1 MYRYDEFDE
10 RFVNERVAQ
19 FRRQVKRRIEG
30 ELTEDQFR
38 PLRLMNG
45 LYLQLHAYMLRI
57 NVPYGT
63 LSSKQMRKF
72 AYIAR
77 TYDKNFGHFTTRQN
91 IQYNWIKLEDTPDIL
106 QHLADVEVTG
116 IQSSGNCVRNIT
128 SDQYAGRA
136 KDELAD
142 PRVYCELLRQYSF
155 LHPEFS
161 YLPRKF
167 KIAVTGS
174 PNDRAA
180 VAVHDIG
187 LRMHK
192 NEQGEIG
199 FEVLVGGG
207 LGRTP
212 YIGHT
217 IRKWLA
223 PEHLLSYVESILRV
237 YNMQGRR
244 DNIHK
249 ARIKIIVNQMGI
261 DKYRELVDKEWE
273 LTKDGALKVPDEEV
287 ARINAYFA
295 PPQYEQLDGPD
306 RSARQA
312 ARRRPRV
319 RALDARQRRRAQGAG
334 LRDRQPV
341 AEGARQGARR
351 HHGRQDGRRRRSR
364 RPLQPRRDPREP
376 PAESRARRRQAV
388 RAATSCG
395 TSSTALEL
403 ATPNLG
409 LLSDIICCPGLDYC
423 ALANA
428 RSIPIAQDI
437 SRAFTD
443 LDELQKIGQFTINI
457 SGCMNACGH
466 HHVGH
471 IGILGVDKR
480 GQEFFQLTLG
490 GSSDQHASLGDRL
503 GPGLPQA
510 EVPAAIRKIVDA
522 YLVIRQQNERF
533 LDTYRRVGI
542 EPFKSCRLRRRKP
555 GGLMALIKNGELVT
569 SSFVDASAAEAIPPA
584 GPVIVSLQQ
593 WKAHRDDLLAR
604 GTPLGIRLHSD
615 QSPELIAAD
624 VPHFALVALE
634 FPKFRDG
641 RAYSYARLLRERY
654 GFKGELRAVGEV
666 LLEQLFF
673 MLRTGFDAF
682 ELQSAD
688 PLERLPHGARGFL
701 GVVSA
706 DGGRPADGDAATPHE
721 ALDRANPCPS
731 SSHKLVT
738 SGFIE

>member
-1 MYRYDEFDE
+1 MYRYDEFDAKFVAE
-10 RFVNERVAQ
+10 RAAQ
-19 FRRQVKRRIEG
+19 FRRQVKRRLAG

-45 LYLQLHAYMLRI
+45 LYLQLHAYMLRV

-63 LSSKQMRKF
+63 LSSKQLRCF
-72 AYIAR
+72 AHIAR
-77 TYDKNFGHFTTRQN
+77 KYDRNFGHFTTRQN
-91 IQYNWIKLEDTPDIL
+91 IQYNWIKLEDAPDIVKA
-106 QHLADVEVTG
+106 LADVEVTS

-187 LRMHK
+187 LRMHR

-212 YIGHT
+212 YIGQT

-223 PEHLLSYVESILRV
+223 PEHLLSYVEAILRV
-237 YNMQGRR
+237 YNMLGRR

-273 LTKDGALKVPDEEV
+273 LTKNGQLKVPDEEL
-287 ARINAYFA
+287 ARIDAYFA
-295 PPQYEQLDGPD
+295 PPAYERLAD
-306 RSARQA
+306 RTAELAA
-312 ARRRPRV
+312 ARKADRAFDRWMRGNVIEHKVPGYVIVNVSLKAPGRV
-319 RALDARQRRRAQGAG
+319 PGDITADKMDAVADLADKYSFGEIRVSHRQNLVLVDVKQS
-334 LRDRQPV
+334 D
-341 AEGARQGARR
+341 
-351 HHGRQDGRRRRSR
+351 
-364 RPLQPRRDPREP
+364 LQQLWRELF
-376 PAESRARRRQAV
+376 
-388 RAATSCG
+388 
-395 TSSTALEL
+395 ALEL

-437 SRAFTD
+437 SHAFTD
-443 LDELQKIGQFTINI
+443 LDELQRIGNFTINI

-480 GQEFFQLTLG
+480 GEEFFQLTLG
-490 GSSDQHASLGDRL
+490 GSSDQNASLGDRL

-510 EVPAAIRKIVDA
+510 EVPGAIRKIVDT
-522 YLVIRQQNERF
+522 YLEMRAHDERF
-533 LDTYRRVGI
+533 IDTYRRVGI
-542 EPFKSCRLRRRKP
+542 EPFK
-555 GGLMALIKNGELVT
+555 GAVYGE
-569 SSFVDASAAEAIPPA
+569 EA
-584 GPVIVSLQQ
+584 
-593 WKAHRDDLLAR
+593 
-604 GTPLGIRLHSD
+604 
-615 QSPELIAAD
+615 
-624 VPHFALVALE
+624 
-634 FPKFRDG
+634 
-641 RAYSYARLLRERY
+641 
-654 GFKGELRAVGEV
+654 
-666 LLEQLFF
+666 
-673 MLRTGFDAF
+673 RT
-682 ELQSAD
+682 
-688 PLERLPHGARGFL
+688 H
-701 GVVSA
+701 
-706 DGGRPADGDAATPHE
+706 
-721 ALDRANPCPS
+721 
-731 SSHKLVT
+731 
-738 SGFIE
+738 

>member
-1 MYRYDEFDE
+1 MYRYDEFDH

-19 FRRQVKRRIEG
+19 FRRQVQRRMSG

-45 LYLQLHAYMLRI
+45 LYLQLHAYMLRV

-63 LSSKQMRKF
+63 LSSTQMRKF
-72 AYIAR
+72 AFIAR
-77 TYDKNFGHFTTRQN
+77 KYDKNYGHFTTRQN
-91 IQYNWIKLEDTPDIL
+91 IQYNWIKLEEAPDIL

-142 PRVYCELLRQYSF
+142 PRPYCELLRQYSF

-192 NEQGEIG
+192 NDAGEIG

-212 YIGHT
+212 YIGQT
-217 IRKWLA
+217 IREWLD
-223 PEHLLSYVESILRV
+223 PKDLLSYVESILRV
-237 YNMQGRR
+237 YNMHGRR
-244 DNIHK
+244 DNLHK

-261 DKYRELVDKEWE
+261 AKYRELVEEDWRF
-273 LTKDGALKVPDEEV
+273 TKDSALEVPAEEI
-287 ARINAYFA
+287 ARIDAYFA
-295 PPQYEQLDGPD
+295 PPSYEKLSDGTADLAKLRTAERAFDRWVRGNVVEHKVPGYAIVNISLKAPGKAPGDITADKMDAVADLADRYSLGEIRVTHRQNLVLVDVKQSELHELWRKLD
-306 RSARQA
+306 
-312 ARRRPRV
+312 
-319 RALDARQRRRAQGAG
+319 
-334 LRDRQPV
+334 
-341 AEGARQGARR
+341 
-351 HHGRQDGRRRRSR
+351 
-364 RPLQPRRDPREP
+364 
-376 PAESRARRRQAV
+376 
-388 RAATSCG
+388 
-395 TSSTALEL
+395 ALEL

-409 LLSDIICCPGLDYC
+409 LLSDIICCPGLDFC
-423 ALANA
+423 SLANA

-480 GQEFFQLTLG
+480 GEEFFQLTLG
-490 GSSDQHASLGDRL
+490 GSSDQRAALGDRL

-510 EVPAAIRKIVDA
+510 EVPTAIRRIVDT
-522 YLVIRQQNERF
+522 YLVIREQHERF

-542 EPFKSCRLRRRKP
+542 EPFK
-555 GGLMALIKNGELVT
+555 AAVYGE
-569 SSFVDASAAEAIPPA
+569 SEAA
-584 GPVIVSLQQ
+584 
-593 WKAHRDDLLAR
+593 
-604 GTPLGIRLHSD
+604 
-615 QSPELIAAD
+615 
-624 VPHFALVALE
+624 
-634 FPKFRDG
+634 
-641 RAYSYARLLRERY
+641 
-654 GFKGELRAVGEV
+654 
-666 LLEQLFF
+666 
-673 MLRTGFDAF
+673 
-682 ELQSAD
+682 
-688 PLERLPHGARGFL
+688 
-701 GVVSA
+701 
-706 DGGRPADGDAATPHE
+706 
-721 ALDRANPCPS
+721 
-731 SSHKLVT
+731 
-738 SGFIE
+738 

>member
-1 MYRYDEFDE
+1 MYRYDEFDA

-19 FRRQVKRRIEG
+19 FRRQVKRRLAG

-45 LYLQLHAYMLRI
+45 LYLQLHAYMLRV

-72 AYIAR
+72 AHIAR
-77 TYDKNFGHFTTRQN
+77 TYDRNFGHFTTRQN
-91 IQYNWIKLEDTPDIL
+91 IQYNWIKLEETPDIL
-106 QHLADVEVTG
+106 QHLADVEVTA

-128 SDQYAGRA
+128 ADQYAGRA

-142 PRVYCELLRQYSF
+142 PRVYCEVLRQYSF

-192 NEQGEIG
+192 NQQGEIG

-212 YIGHT
+212 YIGQT

-223 PEHLLSYVESILRV
+223 PEHLLSYVEAILRV
-237 YNMQGRR
+237 YNMLGRR

-273 LTKDGALKVPDEEV
+273 ATKDGALKVPEEEIR
-287 ARINAYFA
+287 RINAYFA
-295 PPQYEQLDGPD
+295 PPQYERLG
-306 RSARQA
+306 
-312 ARRRPRV
+312 
-319 RALDARQRRRAQGAG
+319 DATDLLQRQRAADRAF
-334 LRDRQPV
+334 DRWARGNVVEHKVPGYAIVNVSLKAPGKAPGDITADKMDAV
-341 AEGARQGARR
+341 ADLADRYSFGEIRVSHRQNLVLVDVKQAEL
-351 HHGRQDGRRRRSR
+351 HA
-364 RPLQPRRDPREP
+364 LWREL
-376 PAESRARRRQAV
+376 
-388 RAATSCG
+388 
-395 TSSTALEL
+395 TALEL

-409 LLSDIICCPGLDYC
+409 LLSDIICCPGLDFC
-423 ALANA
+423 SLANA

-437 SRAFTD
+437 SQAFTD

-480 GQEFFQLTLG
+480 GEEFFQLTLG

-510 EVPAAIRKIVDA
+510 DVPAAIRKIVDT
-522 YLVIRQQNERF
+522 YLVIRQHNERF

-542 EPFKSCRLRRRKP
+542 EPFKGAVYGS
-555 GGLMALIKNGELVT
+555 ET
-569 SSFVDASAAEAIPPA
+569 QAA
-584 GPVIVSLQQ
+584 
-593 WKAHRDDLLAR
+593 
-604 GTPLGIRLHSD
+604 
-615 QSPELIAAD
+615 
-624 VPHFALVALE
+624 
-634 FPKFRDG
+634 
-641 RAYSYARLLRERY
+641 
-654 GFKGELRAVGEV
+654 
-666 LLEQLFF
+666 
-673 MLRTGFDAF
+673 
-682 ELQSAD
+682 
-688 PLERLPHGARGFL
+688 
-701 GVVSA
+701 
-706 DGGRPADGDAATPHE
+706 
-721 ALDRANPCPS
+721 
-731 SSHKLVT
+731 
-738 SGFIE
+738 

>member
-1 MYRYDEFDE
+1 MYRYDEFDA

-19 FRRQVKRRIEG
+19 FRRQVKRRLAG

-63 LSSKQMRKF
+63 LASKQMRKF
-72 AYIAR
+72 AFIAR

-91 IQYNWIKLEDTPDIL
+91 IQYNWIKLEQVPDIL

-128 SDQYAGRA
+128 ADQYAGRA

-192 NEQGEIG
+192 NEQGQIG

-212 YIGHT
+212 YIGQT
-217 IRKWLA
+217 IRKWLH
-223 PEHLLSYVESILRV
+223 PSDLLSYVESILRI

-261 DKYRELVDKEWE
+261 DKYRELVDTDFEF
-273 LTKDGALKVPDEEV
+273 TKNGALKVPDEEV

-295 PPQYEQLDGPD
+295 PPQYQKLEDQTQALAKI
-306 RSARQA
+306 RSADRAFDRWMRGNVVEHKVPGYAIVNISLKAPGKTPGDITADKMDAVADLADGYSMGEIRVTHRQNLVLVDVKQSELYELWHKLA
-312 ARRRPRV
+312 
-319 RALDARQRRRAQGAG
+319 
-334 LRDRQPV
+334 
-341 AEGARQGARR
+341 
-351 HHGRQDGRRRRSR
+351 
-364 RPLQPRRDPREP
+364 
-376 PAESRARRRQAV
+376 
-388 RAATSCG
+388 
-395 TSSTALEL
+395 ALEL

-409 LLSDIICCPGLDYC
+409 LLTDIICCPGLDFC

-437 SRAFTD
+437 SHAFTD

-480 GQEFFQLTLG
+480 GEEFFQLTLG

-510 EVPAAIRKIVDA
+510 EVPAAIRKIVDT
-522 YLVIRQQNERF
+522 YLAIRQQQERF
-533 LDTYRRVGI
+533 LDTYRRVGV
-542 EPFKSCRLRRRKP
+542 EPFKTAVYGAESQ
-555 GGLMALIKNGELVT
+555 
-569 SSFVDASAAEAIPPA
+569 AA
-584 GPVIVSLQQ
+584 
-593 WKAHRDDLLAR
+593 
-604 GTPLGIRLHSD
+604 
-615 QSPELIAAD
+615 
-624 VPHFALVALE
+624 
-634 FPKFRDG
+634 
-641 RAYSYARLLRERY
+641 
-654 GFKGELRAVGEV
+654 
-666 LLEQLFF
+666 
-673 MLRTGFDAF
+673 
-682 ELQSAD
+682 
-688 PLERLPHGARGFL
+688 
-701 GVVSA
+701 
-706 DGGRPADGDAATPHE
+706 
-721 ALDRANPCPS
+721 
-731 SSHKLVT
+731 
-738 SGFIE
+738 

>member
-1 MYRYDEFDE
+1 MYRYDEFDA

-19 FRRQVKRRIEG
+19 FRRQVKRRLAG

-45 LYLQLHAYMLRI
+45 LYLQLHAYMLRV

-63 LSSKQMRKF
+63 LSSKQLRKF

-77 TYDKNFGHFTTRQN
+77 NYDKNFGHFTTRQN
-91 IQYNWIKLEDTPDIL
+91 IQYNWIKLEQVPDIL

-128 SDQYAGRA
+128 ADQYAGRA

-187 LRMHK
+187 LRMHE

-212 YIGHT
+212 YIGQT

-223 PEHLLSYVESILRV
+223 PEHLLSYVESILRI

-261 DKYRELVDKEWE
+261 DKYRELVDKDFEF
-273 LTKDGALKVPDEEV
+273 TKNGALKVPDEEV

-295 PPQYEQLDGPD
+295 PPQYEKLDDQTQALAKIRSGD
-306 RSARQA
+306 RAFDRWMRGNVVEHKVPGYAIVNISLKAPGKTPGDITA
-312 ARRRPRV
+312 EKM
-319 RALDARQRRRAQGAG
+319 DA
-334 LRDRQPV
+334 V
-341 AEGARQGARR
+341 AELADDYSMGEIRVTHRQNLVLVDVKQSELYELWHKLA
-351 HHGRQDGRRRRSR
+351 
-364 RPLQPRRDPREP
+364 
-376 PAESRARRRQAV
+376 
-388 RAATSCG
+388 
-395 TSSTALEL
+395 ALEL

-409 LLSDIICCPGLDYC
+409 LLTDIICCPGLDFC

-437 SRAFTD
+437 SHAFTD

-480 GQEFFQLTLG
+480 GEEFFQLTLG

-510 EVPAAIRKIVDA
+510 EVPAAIRKIVDT
-522 YLVIRQQNERF
+522 YLSIREQQERF
-533 LDTYRRVGI
+533 LDTYRRVGV
-542 EPFKSCRLRRRKP
+542 EPFK
-555 GGLMALIKNGELVT
+555 
-569 SSFVDASAAEAIPPA
+569 AAVYGAE
-584 GPVIVSLQQ
+584 SQ
-593 WKAHRDDLLAR
+593 
-604 GTPLGIRLHSD
+604 
-615 QSPELIAAD
+615 AA
-624 VPHFALVALE
+624 
-634 FPKFRDG
+634 
-641 RAYSYARLLRERY
+641 
-654 GFKGELRAVGEV
+654 
-666 LLEQLFF
+666 
-673 MLRTGFDAF
+673 
-682 ELQSAD
+682 
-688 PLERLPHGARGFL
+688 
-701 GVVSA
+701 
-706 DGGRPADGDAATPHE
+706 
-721 ALDRANPCPS
+721 
-731 SSHKLVT
+731 
-738 SGFIE
+738 

>member
-1 MYRYDEFDE
+1 MYRYDEFDA

-19 FRRQVKRRIEG
+19 FRRQVKRRLAG

-45 LYLQLHAYMLRI
+45 LYLQLHAYMLRV

-72 AYIAR
+72 AFIAR

-91 IQYNWIKLEDTPDIL
+91 IQYNWIKLEQVPDIL

-128 SDQYAGRA
+128 ADQYAGRA

-187 LRMHK
+187 LRMHE
-192 NEQGEIG
+192 NEQGEMG

-212 YIGHT
+212 YIGQT

-237 YNMQGRR
+237 YNMHGRR

-249 ARIKIIVNQMGI
+249 ARIKIIVNHMGI
-261 DKYRELVDKEWE
+261 DKYRELVDQDWE
-273 LTKDGALKVPDEEV
+273 FTKGGVLKIPDEEL
-287 ARINAYFA
+287 ARIDAYFA
-295 PPQYEQLDGPD
+295 PPVYEKLADETAMLAKVRSGD
-306 RSARQA
+306 RAFDRWMRGNVIEHKVPGYAIVNVSLKAPGKAPGDITADKMDAVADLADRYSMGEIRVSHRQNLVLVDVKQTELYELWHKLA
-312 ARRRPRV
+312 
-319 RALDARQRRRAQGAG
+319 
-334 LRDRQPV
+334 
-341 AEGARQGARR
+341 
-351 HHGRQDGRRRRSR
+351 
-364 RPLQPRRDPREP
+364 
-376 PAESRARRRQAV
+376 
-388 RAATSCG
+388 
-395 TSSTALEL
+395 ALEL

-409 LLSDIICCPGLDYC
+409 LLSDIICCPGLDFC

-437 SRAFTD
+437 SHAFTD

-480 GQEFFQLTLG
+480 GEEFFQLTLG
-490 GSSDQHASLGDRL
+490 GSSDPHASLGDRL
-503 GPGLPQA
+503 GPGLPQS
-510 EVPAAIRKIVDA
+510 EVPAAIRKIVDE
-522 YLVIRQQNERF
+522 YLKIREQDERF

-542 EPFKSCRLRRRKP
+542 EPFK
-555 GGLMALIKNGELVT
+555 AAVYGE
-569 SSFVDASAAEAIPPA
+569 ASRAA
-584 GPVIVSLQQ
+584 
-593 WKAHRDDLLAR
+593 
-604 GTPLGIRLHSD
+604 
-615 QSPELIAAD
+615 
-624 VPHFALVALE
+624 
-634 FPKFRDG
+634 
-641 RAYSYARLLRERY
+641 
-654 GFKGELRAVGEV
+654 
-666 LLEQLFF
+666 
-673 MLRTGFDAF
+673 
-682 ELQSAD
+682 
-688 PLERLPHGARGFL
+688 
-701 GVVSA
+701 
-706 DGGRPADGDAATPHE
+706 
-721 ALDRANPCPS
+721 
-731 SSHKLVT
+731 
-738 SGFIE
+738 

>member
-1 MYRYDEFDE
+1 MYRYDEFDA

-19 FRRQVKRRIEG
+19 FRRQVNRRLAG

-45 LYLQLHAYMLRI
+45 LYLQLHAYMLRVNI
-57 NVPYGT
+57 PYGT

-91 IQYNWIKLEDTPDIL
+91 IQYNWIKLEETPDIL

-128 SDQYAGRA
+128 ADQYAGRA

-212 YIGHT
+212 YIGQT

-223 PEHLLSYVESILRV
+223 PEHLLAYVESILRI

-261 DKYRELVDKEWE
+261 DKYRELVEQDFEF
-273 LTKDGALKVPDEEV
+273 TRNGALKVPDEEV
-287 ARINAYFA
+287 ARIDTYFA
-295 PPQYEQLDGPD
+295 PPQYEQLEDQTALLAKLRSGD
-306 RSARQA
+306 RAFDRWVRGNVVEHKVPGYAIVNLSLKAPGKAPGDITADKMDAVADLADRYSMGEIRVTHRQNL
-312 ARRRPRV
+312 V
-319 RALDARQRRRAQGAG
+319 LVDVKQSE
-334 LRDRQPV
+334 LYELWHKLV
-341 AEGARQGARR
+341 E
-351 HHGRQDGRRRRSR
+351 
-364 RPLQPRRDPREP
+364 
-376 PAESRARRRQAV
+376 
-388 RAATSCG
+388 
-395 TSSTALEL
+395 LEL

-409 LLSDIICCPGLDYC
+409 LLSDIICCPGLDFC
-423 ALANA
+423 SLANA

-490 GSSDQHASLGDRL
+490 GSSDQNASLGDRL

-510 EVPAAIRKIVDA
+510 EVPAAIRKIVDT
-522 YLVIRQQNERF
+522 YLVIREQHERF

-542 EPFKSCRLRRRKP
+542 EPFKS
-555 GGLMALIKNGELVT
+555 AVYGEE
-569 SSFVDASAAEAIPPA
+569 SQAA
-584 GPVIVSLQQ
+584 
-593 WKAHRDDLLAR
+593 
-604 GTPLGIRLHSD
+604 
-615 QSPELIAAD
+615 
-624 VPHFALVALE
+624 
-634 FPKFRDG
+634 
-641 RAYSYARLLRERY
+641 
-654 GFKGELRAVGEV
+654 
-666 LLEQLFF
+666 
-673 MLRTGFDAF
+673 
-682 ELQSAD
+682 
-688 PLERLPHGARGFL
+688 
-701 GVVSA
+701 
-706 DGGRPADGDAATPHE
+706 
-721 ALDRANPCPS
+721 
-731 SSHKLVT
+731 
-738 SGFIE
+738 

>member
-1 MYRYDEFDE
+1 MYRYDEFDA

-19 FRRQVKRRIEG
+19 FRRQVNRRLAG

-45 LYLQLHAYMLRI
+45 LYLQLHAYMLRVNI
-57 NVPYGT
+57 PYGT

-91 IQYNWIKLEDTPDIL
+91 IQYNWIKLEQVPDIL

-128 SDQYAGRA
+128 ADQYAGRA

-212 YIGHT
+212 YIGQT

-223 PEHLLSYVESILRV
+223 PEHLLAYVESILRI

-261 DKYRELVDKEWE
+261 DKYRELVEEDFEF
-273 LTKDGALKVPDEEV
+273 TKNGALKVPDEEI
-287 ARINAYFA
+287 ARIDAYFA
-295 PPQYEQLDGPD
+295 PPQYEQLEDQTALLAKIRSGD
-306 RSARQA
+306 RAFDRWVRGNVVEHKVPGYAIVNLSLKAPGKVPGDLTADKMDAVADLADRYSMGEIRVTHRQNL
-312 ARRRPRV
+312 V
-319 RALDARQRRRAQGAG
+319 LVDVKQSE
-334 LRDRQPV
+334 LYELWHKLVD
-341 AEGARQGARR
+341 
-351 HHGRQDGRRRRSR
+351 
-364 RPLQPRRDPREP
+364 
-376 PAESRARRRQAV
+376 
-388 RAATSCG
+388 
-395 TSSTALEL
+395 LEL

-409 LLSDIICCPGLDYC
+409 LLSDIICCPGLDFC
-423 ALANA
+423 SLANA

-490 GSSDQHASLGDRL
+490 GSSDQNASLGDRL

-510 EVPAAIRKIVDA
+510 EVPAAIRKIVDT
-522 YLVIRQQNERF
+522 YLVIREQHERF

-542 EPFKSCRLRRRKP
+542 EPFKN
-555 GGLMALIKNGELVT
+555 AVYGEE
-569 SSFVDASAAEAIPPA
+569 SQAA
-584 GPVIVSLQQ
+584 
-593 WKAHRDDLLAR
+593 
-604 GTPLGIRLHSD
+604 
-615 QSPELIAAD
+615 
-624 VPHFALVALE
+624 
-634 FPKFRDG
+634 
-641 RAYSYARLLRERY
+641 
-654 GFKGELRAVGEV
+654 
-666 LLEQLFF
+666 
-673 MLRTGFDAF
+673 
-682 ELQSAD
+682 
-688 PLERLPHGARGFL
+688 
-701 GVVSA
+701 
-706 DGGRPADGDAATPHE
+706 
-721 ALDRANPCPS
+721 
-731 SSHKLVT
+731 
-738 SGFIE
+738 

>member
-10 RFVNERVAQ
+10 RFAHERVAQ
-19 FRRQVKRRIEG
+19 FRRQVKRRIDG
-30 ELTEDQFR
+30 ELNEDQFR

-72 AYIAR
+72 AFIAR
-77 TYDKNFGHFTTRQN
+77 NYDKNFGHFTTRQN
-91 IQYNWIKLEDTPDIL
+91 IQYNWIKLEETPDIL

-128 SDQYAGRA
+128 ADQYAGRA

-187 LRMHK
+187 MRMHK
-192 NEQGEIG
+192 NEQGEMG

-212 YIGHT
+212 YIGQT

-223 PEHLLSYVESILRV
+223 PEHLLSYVEAILRV

-287 ARINAYFA
+287 ARIDAYFA
-295 PPQYEQLDGPD
+295 PPEYETLTDETALLEKLRAGDKAFD
-306 RSARQA
+306 RWMRGNVIEHKVPGYAIVNVSLKATGKAPGDITADQMDAVADLADRYSMGEIRVSHRQNL
-312 ARRRPRV
+312 V
-319 RALDARQRRRAQGAG
+319 LVDVKQ
-334 LRDRQPV
+334 
-341 AEGARQGARR
+341 AEIHELWRT
-351 HHGRQDGRRRRSR
+351 
-364 RPLQPRRDPREP
+364 L
-376 PAESRARRRQAV
+376 V
-388 RAATSCG
+388 
-395 TSSTALEL
+395 ALEL

-409 LLSDIICCPGLDYC
+409 LLTDIICCPGLDFC

-437 SRAFTD
+437 ARAFTD

-480 GQEFFQLTLG
+480 NEEFFQLTLG

-510 EVPAAIRKIVDA
+510 EVPKAIRKIVDT
-522 YLVIRQQNERF
+522 YLVVREHGERF

-542 EPFKSCRLRRRKP
+542 EPFKSAVY
-555 GGLMALIKNGELVT
+555 GVE
-569 SSFVDASAAEAIPPA
+569 SQAA
-584 GPVIVSLQQ
+584 
-593 WKAHRDDLLAR
+593 
-604 GTPLGIRLHSD
+604 
-615 QSPELIAAD
+615 
-624 VPHFALVALE
+624 
-634 FPKFRDG
+634 
-641 RAYSYARLLRERY
+641 
-654 GFKGELRAVGEV
+654 
-666 LLEQLFF
+666 
-673 MLRTGFDAF
+673 
-682 ELQSAD
+682 
-688 PLERLPHGARGFL
+688 
-701 GVVSA
+701 
-706 DGGRPADGDAATPHE
+706 
-721 ALDRANPCPS
+721 
-731 SSHKLVT
+731 
-738 SGFIE
+738 